1 MTAADSPVR
10 RPVQAWLAAGIS
22 AAVLAFAFA
31 AGVRPDAAT
40 WGPLIAVEDLSA
52 FVSGMFLKVGTWAPL
67 GYAVIIGMVAAVN
80 PCGFVL
86 LPAYIGYYLGDA
98 PPAGSGRGLAIRALS
113 VSVTMTASFAALF
126 GLAGVLAGLA
136 ASALTSSLPWIGA
149 AVGASL
155 ILLAGLLASGRDLS
169 SRLGPLAASRLG
181 GATRTRGLRG
191 YAASGV
197 GYGLASLGCTLPL
210 FLSVVGTSL
219 QAHGLIAA
227 AAQFVLFGV
236 GMGVVLTA
244 ATFATAWLGD
254 GLVRRAR
261 VLGRHISWISA
272 VVLWLA
278 GAYVVYYWMSAL
290 TLL

>member
-1 MTAADSPVR
+1 VTTAGAPVR
-10 RPVQAWLAAGIS
+10 RPGRAWLAAGIS
-22 AAVLAFAFA
+22 ATVLALAIA
-31 AGVRPDAAT
+31 AGVRPNAAT
-40 WGPLIAVEDLSA
+40 WGPLIVVEDLSA
-52 FVSGMFLKVGTWAPL
+52 FVSGMFLKIGTWAPA

-86 LPAYIGYYLGDA
+86 LPAYVGYYLGDA
-98 PPAGSGRGLAIRALS
+98 RSGGSGRGLAIRALT
-113 VSVTMTASFAALF
+113 VSATMTASFAALF

-136 ASALTSSLPWIGA
+136 ASAFTSSLPWIGTV
-149 AVGASL
+149 VGASL
-155 ILLAGLLASGRDLS
+155 ILLGGLLASGRDLR
-169 SRLGPLAASRLG
+169 SRLGPLAAARLG

-191 YAASGV
+191 YAAYGV
-197 GYGLASLGCTLPL
+197 AYALASLGCTLPL

-227 AAQFVLFGV
+227 VGQFVLFGV

-244 ATFATAWLGD
+244 ATFATAWIGD

-261 VLGRHISWISA
+261 VLGQHIGWISA

-278 GAYVVYYWMSAL
+278 GAYVVYYWLSAF